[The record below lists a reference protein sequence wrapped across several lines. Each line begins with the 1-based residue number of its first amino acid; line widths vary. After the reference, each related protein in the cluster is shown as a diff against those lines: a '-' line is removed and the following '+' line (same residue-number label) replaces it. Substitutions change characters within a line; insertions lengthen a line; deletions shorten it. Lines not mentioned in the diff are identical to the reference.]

1 MIEGYNLVHD
11 ATELRKLISE
21 NPDLP
26 IVVIAGEEANSGD
39 YCWMYCSDVS
49 FSVEYILDVKTPYD
63 REESV
68 FTDKT
73 EFEDAV
79 SDYAA
84 DNLPSD
90 LPDEVFDEI
99 VKNEIAKYE
108 PYWKKVIAIYATN

>member
-11 ATELRKLISE
+11 AAELRKLISE

-26 IVVIAGEEANSGD
+26 IVVIAGEEANNGD

-49 FSVEYILDVKTPYD
+49 FSVAYILDVKTPYD

-90 LPDEVFDEI
+90 LPDEVLDEI